1 MNIKI
6 MAIVATGIVLLT
18 GCGPATQTSQVETMQ
33 QATDSILGQVT
44 YRERKMLPP
53 GAELTVTLEDVSK
66 MDVASTIIS
75 STSQIIQGGPPYS
88 FSLSYDKSAIDERMQ
103 YSVRAKIL
111 LENKLLFTSTER
123 IDPFKNAEHPME
135 IMLSMAGG
143 HKQLNTSDSAK
154 DEAMPTADTGLAIV
168 SVNPLAD
175 LVNTYWK
182 LISIGDNLI
191 TMDSKQKKE
200 AFLQLTTEN
209 NMIRGFSGCNN
220 YTGSYQVDG
229 NSLSFGA
236 IASTK
241 KACLSGMDTESQLMA
256 VLSNTAHYS
265 IHKNTLTL
273 LNQLKKPIATFNA
286 VYLN

>member
-1 MNIKI
+1 MNVKI
-6 MAIVATGIVLLT
+6 MTIVTGIVVLVS
-18 GCGPATQTSQVETMQ
+18 CGKANQTSQVDTMQ
-33 QATDSILGQVT
+33 QATDNLTGKVT

-66 MDVASTIIS
+66 MDIASTIIA
-75 STSQIIQGGPPYS
+75 STSQSIQGGPPYS
-88 FSLSYDKSAIDERMQ
+88 FSLSYDQSAIDERMQ

-111 LENKLLFTSTER
+111 LANQLLFTSTER
-123 IDPFKNAEHPME
+123 IDPFKNADHPIE

-143 HKQLNTSDSAK
+143 HKQSNTSDSANH
-154 DEAMPTADTGLAIV
+154 EVMSTVDTGLAVV

-182 LISIGDNLI
+182 LISIGDNAI

-209 NMIRGFSGCNN
+209 NMIKGFAGCNN
-220 YTGSYQVDG
+220 YTGHYQIDG

-241 KACLSGMDTESQLMA
+241 KACLSGMDTESQLML
-256 VLSNTAHYS
+256 VLSNTAYYS

-273 LNQLKKPIATFNA
+273 LNQLKKPTATFNA
-286 VYLN
+286 MYFN

>member
-1 MNIKI
+1 MNVKI
-6 MAIVATGIVLLT
+6 MTIVTGIIVLVS
-18 GCGPATQTSQVETMQ
+18 CGKANQTSQVNTMQ
-33 QATDSILGQVT
+33 QATDNLTGKVT
-44 YRERKMLPP
+44 YRERKMLPS

-66 MDVASTIIS
+66 MDIASTIIA
-75 STSQIIQGGPPYS
+75 STSQFIQGGPPYS
-88 FSLSYDKSAIDERMQ
+88 FSLSYDQSAIDERMQ

-111 LENKLLFTSTER
+111 LANQLLFTSTER
-123 IDPFKNAEHPME
+123 IDPFKNAEHPIE

-143 HKQLNTSDSAK
+143 HKKLNTSDSAN
-154 DEAMPTADTGLAIV
+154 DEVMSTADTDLAVV

-182 LISIGDNLI
+182 LISIGDNAI

-209 NMIRGFSGCNN
+209 NVIKGFTGCNN
-220 YTGSYQVDG
+220 YTGRYQIDG

-241 KACLSGMDTESQLMA
+241 KACVSGMDTESQLML
-256 VLSNTAHYS
+256 VLSNTAYYS

-273 LNQLKKPIATFNA
+273 LNQLKKPTATFNA
-286 VYLN
+286 MYFN